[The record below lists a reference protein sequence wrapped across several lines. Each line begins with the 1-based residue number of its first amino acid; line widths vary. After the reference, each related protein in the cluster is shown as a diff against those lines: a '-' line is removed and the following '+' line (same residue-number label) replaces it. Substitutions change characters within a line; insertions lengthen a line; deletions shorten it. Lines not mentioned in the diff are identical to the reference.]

1 MGLFS
6 FLKKAGS
13 KLFSKNE
20 AERESTTTNG
30 IADEVAAEQK
40 LNLLRGV
47 VDSLCIQVY
56 NLDLELNEDTVVVFG
71 QTESQSDKEKVILAL
86 GNVAGIAAV
95 DDRMIVEAPEAVAE
109 TPKPK
114 EVESRFYEVQK
125 GDYLSKIAKEMYGD
139 AMKYPVIFEANKPML
154 TDPDKIYPGQVLR
167 IPSLEGV
174 A

>member
-13 KLFSKNE
+13 KLFSRNE

-30 IADEVAAEQK
+30 IAEEVAAEQK

-47 VDSLCIQVY
+47 VDSLGVTVY
-56 NLDLELNEDTVVVFG
+56 NLDMELNEDTVIVYG
-71 QTESQSDKEKVILAL
+71 QTESQSDKEKIILAL

-95 DDRMIVEAPEAVAE
+95 DDRMIVEVPEEAE
-109 TPKPK
+109 AEAAST
-114 EVESRFYEVQK
+114 FYEVKK
-125 GDYLSKIAKEMYGD
+125 GDYLSKIAKEVYGD

-154 TDPDKIYPGQVLR
+154 KDPDLIYPGQVLR
-167 IPSLEGV
+167 IPPLS

>member
-30 IADEVAAEQK
+30 IPEEVAEEQK

-47 VDSLCIQVY
+47 VDSLGVKVY
-56 NLDLELNEDTVVVFG
+56 NLDMELAGDAVTVYG
-71 QTESQSDKEKVILAL
+71 QTESQSDKEKIVLAI
-86 GNVAGIAAV
+86 GNVAGIATV
-95 DDRMIVEAPEAVAE
+95 DDRMIVEAPEGAE
-109 TPKPK
+109 TTT
-114 EVESRFYEVQK
+114 VDESQFYEVQK
-125 GDYLSKIAKEMYGD
+125 GDYLSKIAKKVYGD
-139 AMKYPVIFEANKPML
+139 PMKYPAIFEANKPML
-154 TDPDKIYPGQVLR
+154 KDPDLIYPGQVLR
-167 IPSLEGV
+167 IPPLN